1 MDAPSIFSRKKV
13 AYACATLCCLL
24 WGSSYPAIKSGYELF
39 QIATDDVPSKIVF
52 AGYRFLFAGALLLLF
67 ALAQRKPIARLNP
80 RQCGQLAILGV
91 TQTSIQESVWIWKII
106 VRKACFLNSFT
117 CRDRGDSCTV
127 HRFPWISSNR
137 IT

>member
-1 MDAPSIFSRKKV
+1 VNGRTLDFFPQESGLCLRN
-13 AYACATLCCLL
+13 LCCLL

-80 RQCGQLAILGV
+80 VSAATGDTGLRKPHPVFSSTLA
-91 TQTSIQESVWIWKII
+91 
-106 VRKACFLNSFT
+106 
-117 CRDRGDSCTV
+117 
-127 HRFPWISSNR
+127 
-137 IT
+137 